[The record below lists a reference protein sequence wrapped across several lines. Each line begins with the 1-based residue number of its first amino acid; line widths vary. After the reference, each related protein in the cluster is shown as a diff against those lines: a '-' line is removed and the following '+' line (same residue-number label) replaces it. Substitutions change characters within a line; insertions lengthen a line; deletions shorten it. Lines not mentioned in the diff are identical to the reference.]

1 MRRLM
6 KVLQVECVV
15 PHLVD
20 RATLKFVFPDFE
32 LDNEHEMVDDH
43 RNVHTAPQAWQ
54 HELEKDPTSAGEGG

>member
-20 RATLKFVFPDFE
+20 SATVEFVFPDLE
-32 LDNEHEMVDDH
+32 LDNEHEVVDHH
-43 RNVHTAPQAWQ
+43 RNVHSAPQTRQ
-54 HELEKDPTSAGEGG
+54 YELEKDPTSTREGG